1 MITYEIKALIRGVI
15 VSLQKNRI
23 FPEFEIPEIVIDCPA
38 NKEYGDFSTGVVLKL
53 GKYFSQEPSTTAKVL
68 RDRLAKAEI
77 FSKVEVAGPGF
88 INFFIS
94 PKYLH
99 NKVKEVLKQK
109 GKFGTVNLGKNR
121 KVNVE
126 FISANPT
133 GPLTL
138 GNGRG
143 GFCGDVLS
151 KVLSKAGYKVTKE
164 HYIND
169 RGEQII
175 KLGHSVLRDEQ
186 AVYKGEYI
194 EELNKHI
201 KGLSAQAESNP
212 ELIGDKAAE
221 YILEKMMKPAVARMG
236 IKFDVWFSEKKLY
249 DGGWVD
255 KTIADLTRR
264 GFTYRSEGATWFK
277 SKDLGDDKD
286 RVLIRKDGVKTYFAS
301 DIAYLK
307 NKISRGFEKIILFV
321 GADHHGYINRLKAA
335 GHTLSFNKE
344 NIDVVVMQLVQ
355 LFKDGKEFKMSKRAG
370 TYVTLDELLDEVSL
384 DVARFFFLQ
393 RASTTHLNF
402 DLNLAK
408 EQSQK
413 NPVYYIQYA
422 HARICSIIKKTGIL
436 LRLRTPNFE
445 LLKDQTEL
453 NLINQVIRLPE
464 VVQETAMDYQ
474 VQRLTQYATELADAF
489 HNFYEKCHVITKDK
503 KLSSARLSLILATKI
518 VLKNTLDLMGI
529 SSPEKM

>member
-1 MITYEIKALIRGVI
+1 LVRGVI

-23 FPEFEIPEIVIDCPA
+23 FPEFEIPEITIDCPVDK
-38 NKEYGDFSTGVVLKL
+38 NNGDYSSSVCLKL
-53 GKYFSQEPSTTAKVL
+53 GKFFSKEPAEIAKTL
-68 RDRLAKAEI
+68 RDRLAKSEI
-77 FSKVEVAGPGF
+77 FSKVEVAAPGF
-88 INFFIS
+88 INFFVS

-109 GKFGTVNLGKNR
+109 KKFGSIDIGKER

-143 GFCGDVLS
+143 GFCGDALS
-151 KVLSKAGYKVTKE
+151 RVLSKAGYEVTRE
-164 HYIND
+164 YYIND

-175 KLGHSVLRDEQ
+175 KLGHSVLKDEQ
-186 AVYKGEYI
+186 AVYKGEYV
-194 EELNKHI
+194 EELNKNI
-201 KGLSAQAESNP
+201 EGKNAE
-212 ELIGDKAAE
+212 EVGDNAVR
-221 YILEKMMKPAVARMG
+221 YILAKMIKPAVARMG

-249 DGGWVD
+249 DNGWVD
-255 KTIADLTRR
+255 KSIADLTKR
-264 GFTYRSEGATWFK
+264 GFTYKSEGAVWFK
-277 SKDLGDDKD
+277 SQSLGDDKD
-286 RVLIRKDGVKTYFAS
+286 RVLIRKDGAKTYFAS

-307 NKISRGFEKIILFV
+307 DKIKRGFEKIILFV

-344 NIDVVVMQLVQ
+344 NIDVVVMQLVS
-355 LFKDGKEFKMSKRAG
+355 LFNKGKEVKMSKRAG

-384 DVARFFFLQ
+384 DAARFFFLQ
-393 RASTTHLNF
+393 RAANTHLNF

-413 NPVYYIQYA
+413 NPVYYVQYA
-422 HARICSIIKKTGIL
+422 HARICSILKKTGIL
-436 LRLRTPNFE
+436 LRWKIPNFG
-445 LLKDQTEL
+445 LLTDQAEL
-453 NLINQVIRLPE
+453 NLINQIIRLPE
-464 VVQETAMDYQ
+464 VVQETAEDYQ
-474 VQRLTQYATELADAF
+474 VQRLTQYAVELADAF
-489 HNFYEKCHVITKDK
+489 HNFYEKCKVITKDK

-518 VLKNTLDLMGI
+518 VLENTLDLMGV

>member
-1 MITYEIKALIRGVI
+1 MILQEIKALTRSII

-23 FPEFEIPEIVIDCPA
+23 FPEFEIPEIIIDCPI
-38 NKEYGDFSTGVVLKL
+38 NKKNGDYSVSVCLKL
-53 GKYFSQEPSTTAKVL
+53 GKFFSKEPIEIANILK
-68 RDRLAKAEI
+68 DRLTKSEI
-77 FSKVEVAGPGF
+77 FIKVEVANPGF

-99 NKVKEVLKQK
+99 NKIKEVLRQK
-109 GKFGTVNLGKNR
+109 AKFGAVNLGNNR

-151 KVLSKAGYKVTKE
+151 RVLSKAGYKVTKE
-164 HYIND
+164 YYIND

-175 KLGHSVLRDEQ
+175 KLGHSVLKDEQ

-194 EELNKHI
+194 EELNKQI
-201 KGLSAQAESNP
+201 KGKDIE
-212 ELIGDKAAE
+212 EVGDRAVG
-221 YILEKMMKPAVARMG
+221 YILEKMIKPAVLRMG
-236 IKFDVWFSEKKLY
+236 VKFNIWFSEKKLY
-249 DGGWVD
+249 DDGCVD
-255 KTIADLTRR
+255 KAIKDLTKR
-264 GFTYRSEGATWFK
+264 GFTYKSEGAVWFK

-344 NIDVVVMQLVQ
+344 NIDVVVMQMVR
-355 LFKDGKEFKMSKRAG
+355 LFKNGKEVKMSKRAG

-384 DVARFFFLQ
+384 DAARFFFLQ

-402 DLNLAK
+402 NLNLAK

-413 NPVYYIQYA
+413 NPVFYVQYA
-422 HARICSIIKKTGIL
+422 HARICSIVKKTGVL
-436 LRLRTPNFE
+436 LRLRAPNFE
-445 LLKDQTEL
+445 LLKSQSEL
-453 NLINQVIRLPE
+453 NLINQIIRLPE
-464 VVQETAMDYQ
+464 IVQETAEDYQ

-489 HNFYEKCHVITKDK
+489 HNFYENCKVITKDK

-518 VLKNTLDLMGI
+518 ALKNTLDLMGI